1 MDTSFAK
8 DGCGGAEIA
17 AILRQAARAAPDSPV
32 PPAGWI
38 VCALLLVRRQAE
50 HRAQLAGLPLPE
62 GAFGRRV
69 RVADLLVGVELRLG
83 LRRDDA
89 DDLVVGVGGVTL
101 DDLGV
106 LDFLRGRAGQR
117 LAVN

>member
-8 DGCGGAEIA
+8 DGCGVAEIA

-38 VCALLLVRRQAE
+38 VCALLLVRRQTE

-69 RVADLLVGVELRLG
+69 RVAELVVGVELRLG
-83 LRRDDA
+83 LRRHIS

-101 DDLGV
+101 DLLEL
-106 LDFLRGRAGQR
+106 LDVIRGRIGQR
-117 LAVN
+117 LA